1 VKEVKV
7 TKRKTPGFRSGV
19 VLGRFCKNLLGGPPT
34 RVFGLLVALGVVG
47 SPVSNTRISH
57 THDYPSSW
65 DDCGGDGDMDEGSHC
80 SGSCWGFRERRWV
93 TNAVLRASRLTI
105 YAVLL
110 GLATPR

>member
-19 VLGRFCKNLLGGPPT
+19 VLGRFCKNQLGGPPT

-80 SGSCWGFRERRWV
+80 SGSCWG
-93 TNAVLRASRLTI
+93 LS
-105 YAVLL
+105 
-110 GLATPR
+110 